1 MTFHYRQKKSVDVI
15 IHNDGH
21 TTEDDGDSNLLSTTV
36 ERVDGVTQFGM
47 GLLDVTLVTREI
59 SKTDHLELLA
69 LEEHAMCYNADILIL
84 RTADITGPR
93 VEYYPTD
100 SPTTVEIS
108 TDNQGKPLQLYFAAP
123 VDERTSK
130 VQLLKDKKRLRCHFP
145 KSELGVFGPTC
156 IKRLP
161 YLDLSNFPKWTSRED
176 LNILMD
182 FHPMDEDSGTPQ
194 ERTPFENLQNALQ
207 CVIMSFMESP
217 KSKNCFTIHE
227 SRDVEDSPPNF
238 TIVVQN
244 MYCHKQVPLAKVL
257 FCDHSVI
264 PFPLEGNKTAT
275 TATAVKYRE
284 LLKQEMADTK
294 ESPMLHVTEEGQV
307 LLKRLLYSNAKRVKQ
322 TATLSPVWMDSFLQL
337 RFRND
342 NTCYDTLE

>member
-1 MTFHYRQKKSVDVI
+1 
-15 IHNDGH
+15 
-21 TTEDDGDSNLLSTTV
+21 
-36 ERVDGVTQFGM
+36 
-47 GLLDVTLVTREI
+47 
-59 SKTDHLELLA
+59 
-69 LEEHAMCYNADILIL
+69 
-84 RTADITGPR
+84 
-93 VEYYPTD
+93 
-100 SPTTVEIS
+100 
-108 TDNQGKPLQLYFAAP
+108 
-123 VDERTSK
+123 
-130 VQLLKDKKRLRCHFP
+130 
-145 KSELGVFGPTC
+145 
-156 IKRLP
+156 
-161 YLDLSNFPKWTSRED
+161 
-176 LNILMD
+176 
-182 FHPMDEDSGTPQ
+182 
-194 ERTPFENLQNALQ
+194 
-207 CVIMSFMESP
+207 MSFMESP
-217 KSKNCFTIHE
+217 KSKNCFKIHE
-227 SRDVEDSPPNF
+227 SRDAEDSPPNF

-284 LLKQEMADTK
+284 LLKQEMADRK